1 MGAAYSILTL
11 STKEAKDKY
20 SLFTEEERKENEA
33 AEKMQLNV
41 VEVASKYFYYGIPV
55 KVDKQSADPL
65 SPVWLTAD
73 TKEMKERLDAQQR
86 QSTST
91 GGQRTVVSL
100 GMYNISFA
108 TEFCKSLSLHYHFY

>member
-1 MGAAYSILTL
+1 MGAAYSILTM

-33 AEKMQLNV
+33 AEKMQLKV
-41 VEVASKYFYYGIPV
+41 VGVASNYFYYGIPV
-55 KVDKQSADPL
+55 MVNKQSADPL

-73 TKEMKERLDAQQR
+73 IKEMKERLEEQQR
-86 QSTST
+86 QPTST

-100 GMYNISFA
+100 GMY
-108 TEFCKSLSLHYHFY
+108 TSLRYKLDFT